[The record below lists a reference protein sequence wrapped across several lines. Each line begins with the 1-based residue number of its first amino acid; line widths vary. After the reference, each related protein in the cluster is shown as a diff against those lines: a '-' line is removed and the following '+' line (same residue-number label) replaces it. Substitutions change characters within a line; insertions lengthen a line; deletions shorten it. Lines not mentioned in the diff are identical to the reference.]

1 MTKLLRKEFT
11 LSASHLTYVFLAFTL
26 MSFIPNYPPLV
37 GAFFVCR
44 GLFNPFQKTREEND
58 VVFTVLLPVKKTD
71 AVTAKYL
78 FCLINE
84 VIALLLIAA
93 FIPVKRVLCSAAPE
107 VYTFSLMST
116 NLTALGFYALVF
128 TAFNTI
134 FLGGFFKTAYKIG
147 KPFIFFCIV
156 AFILVVLGETLHHI
170 PGLENLNDYSL
181 FPSVIPCVI
190 GLFVLAFGTLLSLN
204 SAKKSFETIDL

>member
-1 MTKLLRKEFT
+1 M
-11 LSASHLTYVFLAFTL
+11 
-26 MSFIPNYPPLV
+26 
-37 GAFFVCR
+37 
-44 GLFNPFQKTREEND
+44 
-58 VVFTVLLPVKKTD
+58 VFTVLLPVKKTD

-116 NLTALGFYALVF
+116 NLTALGFYALIF
-128 TAFNTI
+128 AAFNVL

-147 KPFIFFCIV
+147 KPFIIFCIV
-156 AFILVVLGETLHHI
+156 AFILVFLGETLHHI

>member
-11 LSASHLTYVFLAFTL
+11 LSASPLTYVFLAFTL
-26 MSFIPNYPPLV
+26 MSFIPNYPTLV
-37 GAFFVCR
+37 GAFFVCL
-44 GLFNPFQKTREEND
+44 GLFYTFQKTREEND

-116 NLTALGFYALVF
+116 NLTALGFYTLTFAVF
-128 TAFNTI
+128 NII

-147 KPFIFFCIV
+147 KPFIIFCIV
-156 AFILVVLGETLHHI
+156 EFILVFLGETLHHI

>member
-11 LSASHLTYVFLAFTL
+11 LSASPLTYVFLAFTL

-37 GAFFVCR
+37 GAFFVCL
-44 GLFNPFQKTREEND
+44 GLFYTFQKTREEND

-107 VYTFSLMST
+107 VFTAALMST
-116 NLTALGFYALVF
+116 NLTALGFYALIF
-128 TAFNTI
+128 AAFNI
-134 FLGGFFKTAYKIG
+134 LFLGGFFKTAYKIG
-147 KPFIFFCIV
+147 KPFIIFCIV
-156 AFILVVLGETLHHI
+156 AFILVFSGETLHHI
-170 PGLENLNDYSL
+170 PGLESLNDYSL

-190 GLFVLAFGTLLSLN
+190 GLLVLAFGTLLSLN
-204 SAKKSFETIDL
+204 AAKKNFETIDL

>member
-1 MTKLLRKEFT
+1 MIKLLRKEFT
-11 LSASHLTYVFLAFTL
+11 LSASPLTYIFLAFTL
-26 MSFIPNYPPLV
+26 MSFIPNYPPLI
-37 GAFFVCR
+37 GAFFVCL
-44 GLFNPFQKTREEND
+44 GIFYTFQKTREEND

-93 FIPVKRVLCSAAPE
+93 FIPVKRVLCAAAPE
-107 VYTFSLMST
+107 VYTSALMST
-116 NLTALGFYALVF
+116 NLTTLGFYALIF
-128 TAFNTI
+128 AAFNI
-134 FLGGFFKTAYKIG
+134 FFLGGFFKTAYKIG
-147 KPFIFFCIV
+147 KPFIIFCIV
-156 AFILVVLGETLHHI
+156 SFVLVFLGEALHHI

-190 GLFVLAFGTLLSLN
+190 GLLVLAFGTLLSLN
-204 SAKKSFETIDL
+204 LAKKRFSAIDL

>member
-11 LSASHLTYVFLAFTL
+11 LSASPLTYVFLAFTL

-37 GAFFVCR
+37 GAFFVCL
-44 GLFNPFQKTREEND
+44 GLFYTFQKTREEND
-58 VVFTVLLPVKKTD
+58 VVFTVLLPVKKMD

-84 VIALLLIAA
+84 VIALL
-93 FIPVKRVLCSAAPE
+93 IPVKRVLFSAAPE
-107 VYTFSLMST
+107 VYTSSLMST
-116 NLTALGFYALVF
+116 NLTALGFYALIF
-128 TAFNTI
+128 AAFNI
-134 FLGGFFKTAYKIG
+134 LFLGGFFKTAYKIS
-147 KPFIFFCIV
+147 KPFIIFCIV
-156 AFILVVLGETLHHI
+156 AFILVFLGETLHHI

>member
-11 LSASHLTYVFLAFTL
+11 LSASPLTYVFLAFTL

-37 GAFFVCR
+37 GAFFVCL
-44 GLFNPFQKTREEND
+44 GLFYTFQKTREEND

-128 TAFNTI
+128 TTFNII

-147 KPFIFFCIV
+147 KPFIIFCIV
-156 AFILVVLGETLHHI
+156 AFILVFLGEALHHI

-190 GLFVLAFGTLLSLN
+190 GLFVLSFGTLLSLN